1 MTIDNL
7 PRLLQDAI
15 KSNEYDIN
23 VITKHLKLPWLKLD
37 LDFGLDENDHDQLM
51 SQEDWRTKW
60 NFPSLE
66 DNSYQ
71 VKNWNGKNFTGLSQ
85 IK

>member
-15 KSNEYDIN
+15 KSNEYDID

-60 NFPSLE
+60 NFNCSRRL
-66 DNSYQ
+66 
-71 VKNWNGKNFTGLSQ
+71 FTKTSRVLFFKA
-85 IK
+85 I